1 MSEKIS
7 VVRPGSPQVERRDSQ
22 EAKSLDSSQTKKPFT
37 EPKLTFIE
45 PKLTKYGDA
54 TKVTAGNGFFGPFSP

>member
-1 MSEKIS
+1 MLEKILE
-7 VVRPGSPQVERRDSQ
+7 GKQ
-22 EAKSLDSSQTKKPFT
+22 EKNLDTSQTRKPYT

-54 TKVTAGNGFFGPFSP
+54 TKVTATDGNGFFGPFSPGSSTTD

>member
-1 MSEKIS
+1 MLEKILE
-7 VVRPGSPQVERRDSQ
+7 GKQ
-22 EAKSLDSSQTKKPFT
+22 EKNLDTSQTRKPYT

-54 TKVTAGNGFFGPFSP
+54 TIVTNSFMGTFSPVPR

>member
-1 MSEKIS
+1 MLEKILE
-7 VVRPGSPQVERRDSQ
+7 GKQ
-22 EAKSLDSSQTKKPFT
+22 EKNLDTSQTRKPYT

-54 TKVTAGNGFFGPFSP
+54 TMVTNSFMGTFSPVPK